1 MSNRV
6 TLLLA
11 IKNGMPYL
19 PETLASIEA
28 QTYTNW
34 EILVWDNGSTDGT
47 IEELKEWIPS
57 RLPGRLI
64 TDKPLTLGGSLNQM
78 LETCHTELCALID
91 ANNINLP
98 ERLEKQLEFLSD
110 HPDIDVLG
118 TWMYMIDEKGIIKN
132 DLYITPL
139 NHDDI
144 VHEML
149 TRNVIAHPSVIF
161 RRYAVLNI
169 GNYRDLYLQK
179 WNKVNIEDYD
189 LWLRVAQHYKLANLD
204 IPLVKYRVHQNS
216 TTQLAVKEN
225 RMNQAMMNCIY
236 ENAPLTFG
244 CSENDMQLLKEKKH
258 PFAIRPILQIAKHL
272 HQNHGGDLLN
282 RLRSPSFINAV
293 KNFLAPRDIVSRL
306 AIAALDTKRSALPKE
321 ILAITQSLALKYPRL
336 IRAKLLERQEE
347 QKEKKKESDWEK
359 KISQW
364 LLLQKR
370 RGISIHPSIY
380 FVGGLRPN
388 LESLQIEPRC
398 YIDKEFTL
406 WISEDM
412 GADSKFIIKQNVYI
426 ARNVYIGVF
435 QPVTIGE
442 FVQIGAY
449 TYIISGNHCYEDR
462 SVPLEVQGCRGAPIV
477 IENNVWIGTHVVVL
491 PGVTIGEGAIVAA
504 HSLVNKNIPPYEV
517 WGGVPAKFLK
527 SRP

>member
-1 MSNRV
+1 MNLKV
-6 TLLLA
+6 TWLLP
-11 IKNGMPYL
+11 IKNGMPHL

-28 QTYTNW
+28 QTYTEW
-34 EILVWDNGSTDGT
+34 EVLVWDNGSTDGT
-47 IEELKEWIPS
+47 IEELKQWIPN
-57 RLPGRLI
+57 RLAGRLI
-64 TDKPLTLGGSLNQM
+64 TGNPLTLGGSLAKM
-78 LETCHTELCALID
+78 VEICETELCARINAD
-91 ANNINLP
+91 DINLP
-98 ERLEKQLEFLSD
+98 DRLERQLEFLSN
-110 HPDIDVLG
+110 HPEISVLG
-118 TWMYMIDEKGIIKN
+118 SWMYFIDEQGLQKE
-132 DLYITPL
+132 DLYTIPL

-149 TRNVIAHPSVIF
+149 TRNTIAHPSVIF
-161 RRYAVLNI
+161 KRSAVLNV
-169 GNYRDLYLQK
+169 GNYRDHP
-179 WNKVNIEDYD
+179 NIEDYD
-189 LWLRVAQHYKLANLD
+189 LWLRIAQHYKLANLD

-225 RMNQAMMNCIY
+225 RINQATLNCIC

-244 CSENDMQLLKEKKH
+244 CSENDMQLLQQKKH
-258 PFAIRPILQIAKHL
+258 PFAIQPILQIAKHL
-272 HQNHGGDLLN
+272 HQNHDGHFFS

-293 KNFLAPRDIVSRL
+293 KNFLAPRDIFSRL
-306 AIAALDTKRSALPKE
+306 AIAALEPERSALPRE
-321 ILAITQSLALKYPRL
+321 ILAITKSVALKYPRL
-336 IRAKLLERQEE
+336 IRAKLLERQK
-347 QKEKKKESDWEK
+347 QQQEKKREAEWEK

-370 RGISIHPSIY
+370 KGISIHPSIY

-388 LESLQIEPRC
+388 LESLQIEAGC
-398 YIDKEFTL
+398 YIDKEFSL
-406 WISEDM
+406 WISEDI
-412 GADSKFIIKQNVYI
+412 GADPKFVMKQNVYV
-426 ARNVYIGVF
+426 ARDVYIGVF

-449 TYIISGNHCYEDR
+449 TYIISGNHCYEER
-462 SVPLEVQGCRGAPIV
+462 SVPLSVQGFRGAPIV